1 MSLLNLIFIIIISGF
16 VLGLINVY
24 IPMASM
30 IKSLL
35 NILVFVLL
43 LIFILQYFDI
53 IKTILPFPSQ
63 LNIVKGS

>member
-1 MSLLNLIFIIIISGF
+1 MILLNLILIIIITGF

-35 NILVFVLL
+35 NLLVFVLL
-43 LIFILQYFDI
+43 LIFILQYFEI

-63 LNIVKGS
+63 LNLIKGS